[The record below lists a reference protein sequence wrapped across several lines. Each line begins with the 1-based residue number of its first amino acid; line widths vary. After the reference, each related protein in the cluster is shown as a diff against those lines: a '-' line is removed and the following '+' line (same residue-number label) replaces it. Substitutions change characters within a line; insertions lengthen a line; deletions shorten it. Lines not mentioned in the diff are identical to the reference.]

1 MPVLGLS
8 RCRPN
13 YLNNIFTWLGNE
25 LLQLRQE
32 KVNVCRH
39 SVRSTGRIKHMTL
52 RILPRWFALDPGNT
66 NTRWFWLRFYLLLLH
81 QNDWL
86 FLLTCTLQKS
96 FMASASPRPDGCHPQ
111 SNCGKGC
118 VLAFTTPYKSYCW
131 ERPNITP
138 NKRLSFILLCLL
150 IVHAR
155 YHEGVMAFAGVK
167 NIQGPYRDCS
177 YSACYSACF
186 PRPNKCFMNDQLN
199 LIFFPWWECF
209 SCVHKTAIRD
219 RQPLFLPLQSM
230 LGRLKGICRDPWLQP
245 PAPRQR

>member
-1 MPVLGLS
+1 
-8 RCRPN
+8 
-13 YLNNIFTWLGNE
+13 
-25 LLQLRQE
+25 
-32 KVNVCRH
+32 
-39 SVRSTGRIKHMTL
+39 
-52 RILPRWFALDPGNT
+52 
-66 NTRWFWLRFYLLLLH
+66 
-81 QNDWL
+81 
-86 FLLTCTLQKS
+86 
-96 FMASASPRPDGCHPQ
+96 MASASPRPDGCHPQ
-111 SNCGKGC
+111 SNCGKGW

-138 NKRLSFILLCLL
+138 NKRLSFILFCLL

-199 LIFFPWWECF
+199 IIFFPWWECF

-219 RQPLFLPLQSM
+219 RQPLFLPLQSTAWKAERN
-230 LGRLKGICRDPWLQP
+230 LQRSLAPASCPKATLAIFLRGPYLKAAYSKGKPYNLCFFKCQ
-245 PAPRQR
+245 A